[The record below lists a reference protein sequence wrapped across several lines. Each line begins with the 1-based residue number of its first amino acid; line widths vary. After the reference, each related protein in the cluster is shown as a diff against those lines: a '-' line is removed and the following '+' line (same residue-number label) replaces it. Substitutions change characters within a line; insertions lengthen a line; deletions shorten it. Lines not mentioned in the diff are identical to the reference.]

1 MKLKPS
7 FGLYTVLF
15 VAWLLVLLLILSI
28 AGLGV
33 GALIDKVQESSAWRL
48 FASLALGSFIVL
60 LVAAKL
66 IELPTVIPES
76 RDEP

>member
-7 FGLYTVLF
+7 FGLYAVLF
-15 VAWLLVLLLILSI
+15 VAWLMVLALILSI
-28 AGLGV
+28 AGLGI
-33 GALIDKVQESSAWRL
+33 GALIDKAQESTAWRL

-66 IELPTVIPES
+66 LDLPTMIPN
-76 RDEP
+76 DPNEP

>member
-7 FGLYTVLF
+7 FGLYVMLF
-15 VAWLLVLLLILSI
+15 VACLLVMALILSI

-33 GALIDKVQESSAWRL
+33 GALIYKVQDSTAWRL

-66 IELPTVIPES
+66 LDLPTTIPES

>member
-7 FGLYTVLF
+7 FGLYAVLF
-15 VAWLLVLLLILSI
+15 VAWLMVLLLILSI

-33 GALIDKVQESSAWRL
+33 GALIDKAQESTAWRL

-66 IELPTVIPES
+66 IDLPTVIPES

>member
-1 MKLKPS
+1 MRLKPS
-7 FGLYTVLF
+7 FGLYAVLF
-15 VAWLLVLLLILSI
+15 VAWLLVLALILSI

-33 GALIDKVQESSAWRL
+33 GALIDKAQESTAWRL

-66 IELPTVIPES
+66 LDLPKHIPEGPN
-76 RDEP
+76 EP

>member
-1 MKLKPS
+1 VKLKPS
-7 FGLYTVLF
+7 FGLYAVLF
-15 VAWLLVLLLILSI
+15 VAWLLVLALILSI

-33 GALIDKVQESSAWRL
+33 GALIDKAQESTAWRL

-66 IELPTVIPES
+66 LDLPKHIPEGPN
-76 RDEP
+76 EP

>member
-7 FGLYTVLF
+7 FGLYAVPS
-15 VAWLLVLLLILSI
+15 VALLLVFLLILSI

-33 GALIDKVQESSAWRL
+33 GALIDKAQESTAWRL

-66 IELPTVIPES
+66 LDLPTTIPES